1 MLNFLKSRILY
12 HPDLSRS
19 LLHFN
24 IELDIGVGLDSA
36 EGFWAMFGGL
46 VANVDLGVSMYMSLN
61 LGSFSPLWGT
71 EVAFSQALL

>member
-1 MLNFLKSRILY
+1 ML
-12 HPDLSRS
+12 
-19 LLHFN
+19 
-24 IELDIGVGLDSA
+24 
-36 EGFWAMFGGL
+36 GGL